1 MKPLKN
7 KQMKKLLFSISFI
20 YIFTTQ
26 ALFSQQEFDNPSRAI
41 WILDIA
47 KYIVWPNEKQIDTF
61 KLCILSN
68 DTNLIH
74 SVMQTAQKRK
84 LLHNKP
90 IKILHTNNYI
100 QIPACQLIFFNKNE
114 HYDIDKVL
122 KYTEN
127 KKVLIVTENFEFHK
141 SMVNFI
147 VINNHKSYEVNIAKL
162 TENGFQANEL
172 FVAGAVTSKAD
183 WEVIYKETDKEL
195 QKEKEIVEKQN
206 IQIEQQRN
214 EIAKQQNQIAIQQAE
229 IEKQIEQIEKQKK
242 ALQSIQKQ
250 VLANAALLKIKIL
263 ELEQREKVLQAKN
276 EEINEKSKILAGQKK
291 EIDKQNNRIDEQKK
305 ILNEQLAKIQMQQ
318 LILYLFI
325 AMMLLLVF
333 LGFFIYRNYKIKKQ
347 ANIILSQ
354 KNQEILKQ
362 NEEITQQKHEIEQQR
377 DEISIQKQEI
387 MDSIKYASRIQQAVL
402 PPIKI
407 IENLFYENF
416 FIFNRPRDIVSGDY
430 YFITSK
436 NQKLIVSVAD
446 CTGHG
451 VPGAFMS
458 LLGISFLNEIIAKMD
473 HLEAD
478 IILNRL
484 RENII
489 NALNQTGDR
498 QTKDGMDMVLCVF
511 DFEKNIVQFAG
522 ANNPLYIIKKVK
534 MDSENTQT
542 PDSLAYQLIEIK
554 GDKMPIGLYDELKP
568 FTKHTIEIQK
578 GDTFY
583 MFSDGYADQFG
594 GPDGKKFKYKPLK
607 EMLLSIQEL
616 PMKEQYK
623 VVEETIDKWKNGY
636 FQVDDMLLIG
646 IKY

>member
-1 MKPLKN
+1 
-7 KQMKKLLFSISFI
+7 MKKILFSFSLI
-20 YIFTTQ
+20 YIFTCQ
-26 ALFSQQEFDNPSRAI
+26 MLFSQQEFDNPSRAI

-47 KYIVWPNEKQIDTF
+47 KYIVWPNENQIDTF

-68 DTNLIH
+68 DTNLIS
-74 SVMQTAQKRK
+74 SVMQVAQKRK

-90 IKILHTNNYI
+90 IKILHTNNYT

-114 HYDIDKVL
+114 HYDIDKIL

-127 KKVLIVTENFEFHK
+127 KKILFVTENFEFHK

-147 VINNHKSYEVNIAKL
+147 IVKNRKSYEVNIAKL
-162 TENGFQANEL
+162 IENGFQANEL

-183 WEVIYKETDKEL
+183 WELIYKETDKEL

-206 IQIEQQRN
+206 IQLEQQRDEIAKQKN
-214 EIAKQQNQIAIQQAE
+214 QIAKQQNE

-250 VLANAALLKIKIL
+250 VLANTKLLKIKML
-263 ELEQREKVLQAKN
+263 ELEHRERVLQAKN
-276 EEINEKSKILAGQKK
+276 IEINEKSKILAKQKK
-291 EIDKQNNRIDEQKK
+291 EIKKQNKRINEQKK

-325 AMMLLLVF
+325 AIILLFVF

-347 ANIILSQ
+347 ANIILNQ

-377 DEISIQKQEI
+377 DEISMQKQEI
-387 MDSIKYASRIQQAVL
+387 MDSIKYASRIQQAIL

-407 IENLFYENF
+407 IENLFFDNF

-436 NQKLIVSVAD
+436 NNKLIVSVAD

-458 LLGISFLNEIIAKMD
+458 ILGISFLNEIIAKTEY
-473 HLEAD
+473 LEAD
-478 IILNRL
+478 IILNQL
-484 RENII
+484 RNNII
-489 NALNQTGDR
+489 NALNQTSDY
-498 QTKDGMDMVLCVF
+498 QTKDGMDMVLCIF
-511 DFEKNIVQFAG
+511 NFEKNILQFAG

-534 MDSENTQT
+534 IEGENTQT
-542 PDSLAYQLIEIK
+542 TNSLEYQLIEIK

-568 FTKHTIEIQK
+568 FTKQTIEIQK

-594 GPDGKKFKYKPLK
+594 GPYGKKFKYKSLK
-607 EMLLSIQEL
+607 AMLLSIQDL
-616 PMKEQYK
+616 SMKEQCK

>member
-1 MKPLKN
+1 MN
-7 KQMKKLLFSISFI
+7 KYLFILSVVL
-20 YIFTTQ
+20 IFLHQ
-26 ALFSQQEFDNPSRAI
+26 KLFSQQEFDNPSRAI

-68 DTNLIH
+68 DTNLI
-74 SVMQTAQKRK
+74 SAVKNTAQKRK

-90 IKILHTNNYI
+90 MKVL
-100 QIPACQLIFFNKNE
+100 QINDYTHIPNCNLLFFNKNE
-114 HYDIDKVL
+114 HYDIDKVS
-122 KYTEN
+122 KYYEN
-127 KKVLIVTENFEFHK
+127 RKILIVTENYEFHK

-147 VINNHKSYEVNIAKL
+147 VINNRKSYEVNIAKL

-183 WEVIYKETDKEL
+183 WEVIYKQTDKEL
-195 QKEKEIVEKQN
+195 QKEKEIVEQQN
-206 IQIEQQRN
+206 QQIILQRQ
-214 EIAKQQNQIAIQQAE
+214 EIEKQQNQIAFQKTE
-229 IEKQIEQIEKQKK
+229 IDKQIEQIEKQKQ
-242 ALQSIQKQ
+242 ALQLIQRQ
-250 VLANAALLKIKIL
+250 VSANAALLKVKIL
-263 ELEQREKVLQAKN
+263 ELEQREKVLLAKN
-276 EEINEKSKILAGQKK
+276 EEINQKSVILANQKK
-291 EIDKQNNRIDEQKK
+291 EIDKQGDRIEEQKK
-305 ILNEQLAKIQMQQ
+305 VLNEQLAKIHMQQ
-318 LILYLFI
+318 LILYLFV

-347 ANIILSQ
+347 ANIKLNQ

-377 DEISIQKQEI
+377 DEISLQKQEI

-436 NQKLIVSVAD
+436 DNKLIVSAAD

-458 LLGISFLNEIIAKMD
+458 LLGISFLNEIIAKMEQLD
-473 HLEAD
+473 AAL
-478 IILNRL
+478 ILNKL

-511 DFEKNIVQFAG
+511 DFEKNIVEFAG
-522 ANNPLYIIKKVK
+522 ANNPLYHIRNK
-534 MDSENTQT
+534 E
-542 PDSLAYQLIEIK
+542 LIEYK

-568 FTKHTIEIQK
+568 FTKHTLEIQK

-607 EMLLSIQEL
+607 EMLIAIQDL
-616 PMKEQYK
+616 PMKEQHK

>member
-1 MKPLKN
+1 MKHFRITSKN
-7 KQMKKLLFSISFI
+7 YKMNKYFLALTFLF
-20 YIFTTQ
+20 IFLNQ
-26 ALFSQQEFDNPSRAI
+26 RIFSQQEFDNPSRAV

-68 DTNLIH
+68 DTNLITAIKN
-74 SVMQTAQKRK
+74 MAQKRK

-90 IKILHTNNYI
+90 MKVLHTHDYT
-100 QIPACQLIFFNKNE
+100 QLPNCDLLFFNKNE
-114 HYDIDKVL
+114 HYDIDKVS
-122 KYTEN
+122 KYYEN
-127 KKVLIVTENFEFHK
+127 KKILIVTENYEFHK

-147 VINNHKSYEVNIAKL
+147 VIKNRKSYEVNLSKL

-183 WEVIYKETDKEL
+183 WEVIYKQTDKEL
-195 QKEKEIVEKQN
+195 QKEKESV
-206 IQIEQQRN
+206 EQQNQQILQQRQ
-214 EIAKQQNQIAIQQAE
+214 EIEKQQNQIAQQQNE
-229 IEKQIEQIEKQKK
+229 INKQIEQIEKQKK
-242 ALQSIQKQ
+242 ELQLIQKQ
-250 VLANAALLKIKIL
+250 VSTNAALLKLKIL

-276 EEINEKSKILAGQKK
+276 EEINQKSVILANQKK
-291 EIDKQNNRIDEQKK
+291 EIDKQGERIDEQKK
-305 ILNEQLAKIQMQQ
+305 VLNEQLAKIHMQQ
-318 LILYLFI
+318 LILYLFV

-347 ANIILSQ
+347 ANIKLNQ

-377 DEISIQKQEI
+377 DEISLQKQEI

-436 NQKLIVSVAD
+436 DNKLIVSAAD

-458 LLGISFLNEIIAKMD
+458 LLGISFLNEIIAKMEQLD
-473 HLEAD
+473 AD
-478 IILNRL
+478 LILNKL

-511 DFEKNIVQFAG
+511 DFEKNIVEFAG
-522 ANNPLYIIKKVK
+522 ANNPLYHIRNKEL
-534 MDSENTQT
+534 ME
-542 PDSLAYQLIEIK
+542 YK
-554 GDKMPIGLYDELKP
+554 GDKMPIGLYDELRP

-607 EMLLSIQEL
+607 EMLIAIQDL
-616 PMKEQYK
+616 PMKEQLK